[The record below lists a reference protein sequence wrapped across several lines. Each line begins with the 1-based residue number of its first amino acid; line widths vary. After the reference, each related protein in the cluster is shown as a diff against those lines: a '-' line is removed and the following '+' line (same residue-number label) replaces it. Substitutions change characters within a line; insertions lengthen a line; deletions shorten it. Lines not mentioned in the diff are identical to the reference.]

1 MRKLVITVILI
12 YTVIFSLSPKAQSY
26 YAAGVSAMSV
36 GDCRAALEW
45 FKEAIL
51 EDPTLED
58 AYPNVKLWMGVC
70 AYEIGNYAMARDL
83 LKLFPDNELARTIID
98 RIDKGLSPEEK
109 EWLVI
114 KDLIKKN
121 VETLREVNPPAT
133 PSTPST
139 STESREGKS
148 PFLLFLGIF
157 VIVFAA
163 LMIAEMK
170 FALISSMI
178 ARIPKVR
185 IVIGEAE
192 VVREVV
198 HETMAEEK
206 EEEEKVEEKEI
217 EVDLEELMNAT
228 LDTVDRLIYG
238 DEFAEVE
245 EEEEESEIEKVA
257 EELTF
262 GTSESEEREEKE
274 EEKEGEEVQVSEEIE
289 HEKITE
295 EAERV
300 EKEEVEEKEL
310 EEKKKEAEKAVEE
323 REEEMEIKIETTSEG
338 LTEEDIEELEKKFK
352 EVISKEEEE
361 EEEEIPLELAGKSP
375 QEIMEEL
382 EEKEEYD
389 EEDAEKLVYA
399 IEKLLK
405 GEEES

>member
-1 MRKLVITVILI
+1 MRKLVILFAFLSLI
-12 YTVIFSLSPKAQSY
+12 VFSLSPKAQSY
-26 YAAGVSAMSV
+26 YTAGVSAMSV
-36 GDCRAALEW
+36 GDCRSALEW
-45 FKEAIL
+45 FKQALL

-58 AYPNVKLWMGVC
+58 SYPNVKLWMGVC
-70 AYEIGNYAMARDL
+70 AYEIGNYALARDL
-83 LKLFPDNELARTIID
+83 LKLFPDNELARTIIK
-98 RIDKGLSPEEK
+98 RIDMGLSPEEK

-121 VETLREVNPPAT
+121 VETLREVTPPST

-139 STESREGKS
+139 STEASGKS
-148 PFLLFLGIF
+148 PILLFLGIF

-170 FALISSMI
+170 FALVSSMI
-178 ARIPKVR
+178 AKIPKVR

-198 HETMAEEK
+198 HETMTEEK

-217 EVDLEELMNAT
+217 EIDLEELMNAS

-238 DEFAEVE
+238 EEFAKVE
-245 EEEEESEIEKVA
+245 EEEEVKESEIEKVA
-257 EELTF
+257 EELVL
-262 GTSESEEREEKE
+262 GVEEGEKE
-274 EEKEGEEVQVSEEIE
+274 EDQVEEEMEIAEE
-289 HEKITE
+289 T
-295 EAERV
+295 
-300 EKEEVEEKEL
+300 EKEEVEEAAEM
-310 EEKKKEAEKAVEE
+310 KEAEETQEVKEE
-323 REEEMEIKIETTSEG
+323 VKEEESEEKEEEEIEIKIETKSEE
-338 LTEEDIEELEKKFK
+338 LTEEDIKELEKKFK
-352 EVISKEEEE
+352 EIISEEEEE

-405 GEEES
+405 GEEEG